1 MRGRHAHRIPREGSA
16 CGWRAVMTTL
26 ALSVASGA
34 VARGA
39 LAQER
44 LLGTRTVGGSG
55 YVESIHFGGD
65 GVPQRAFAG
74 RDSVRV
80 TRATQLLLPVAV
92 TTPLGARWRLDVTAF
107 YARGQVQYA
116 DDTRGGAT
124 EAAVLDGVSD
134 TRVRLTGRHFSEA
147 LTFTLGLNLPTG
159 RASLAP
165 GAFAALRVLAAP
177 ALGMGSPPVG
187 AGASGT
193 AGAVY
198 GTRAGPWSL
207 AFGASY
213 EHRGR
218 YQPVAALVAGA
229 PSADFRPGGV
239 IRASAG
245 GERLVGAHRL
255 TAAASVDFF
264 SDDRL
269 RTSATT
275 GDTLDLAP
283 AEATVRLGPVI
294 SGDLQ
299 LLLAPGRLREL
310 IVYSSYLWRAA
321 YARDGRTADGSSGH
335 YAAGGMRGAIPV
347 ASSTDV
353 VLVGEGRWQ
362 SGLAINEGL
371 PTAGVRAAMVTVG
384 LSTRRS
390 VLVVQPYL
398 RAQVGSLRERAVA
411 GGTSRPFTGLAGGI
425 VLISRR

>member
-1 MRGRHAHRIPREGSA
+1 MATLGVMATLGAAARRAHG
-16 CGWRAVMTTL
+16 
-26 ALSVASGA
+26 
-34 VARGA
+34 
-39 LAQER
+39 QER

-55 YVESIHFGGD
+55 YVETIRFDGD
-65 GVPQRAFAG
+65 GVPQRTFAD

-80 TRATQLLLPVAV
+80 TRATQLLIPVAA

-107 YARGQVQYA
+107 YARGQVQYTDA
-116 DDTRGGAT
+116 APGGAT
-124 EAAVLDGVSD
+124 GTVRLEGISD

-147 LTFTLGLNLPTG
+147 VTFTVGLNLPTG

-165 GAFAALRVLAAP
+165 GEFAALRVLAAP

-193 AGAVY
+193 VGAVY

-229 PSADFRPGGV
+229 PSSDFRPGGV
-239 IRASAG
+239 VRASAG
-245 GERLVGAHRL
+245 GERLVGPHRL
-255 TAAASVDFF
+255 SAAASIDVF

-269 RTSATT
+269 RASAFS
-275 GDTLDLAP
+275 GDTVALAP

-335 YAAGGMRGAIPV
+335 YAAGGVRGAIPV
-347 ASSTDV
+347 ATRTDI

-371 PTAGVRAAMVTVG
+371 PTAGVRAATVTLG
-384 LSTRRS
+384 LSTRRA
-390 VLVVQPYL
+390 LLTVQPYL
-398 RAQVGSLRERAVA
+398 RAQFGSLRERSA
-411 GGTSRPFTGLAGGI
+411 GQGASERAASHPFAGIAAGI

>member
-1 MRGRHAHRIPREGSA
+1 VATLTPLAAVTALGWAPRQ
-16 CGWRAVMTTL
+16 
-26 ALSVASGA
+26 LSG
-34 VARGA
+34 
-39 LAQER
+39 QER
-44 LLGTRTVGGSG
+44 LLGTRTLGGSG
-55 YVESIHFGGD
+55 YVEAINFGGD

-74 RDSVRV
+74 LDSVHV
-80 TRATQLLLPVAV
+80 TQATQFLLPVAM
-92 TTPLGARWRLDVTAF
+92 TTPLGSRWRLDLTAF

-116 DDTRGGAT
+116 AADARGARGTAT
-124 EAAVLDGVSD
+124 LEGISD

-147 LTFTLGLNLPTG
+147 VTFTLGMNLPTG

-165 GAFAALRVLAAP
+165 EEFAALRVLAAP
-177 ALGMGSPPVG
+177 ALGLGSPPVG

-193 AGAVY
+193 VGAVY

-207 AFGASY
+207 ALGASY

-239 IRASAG
+239 FRASAG
-245 GERLVGAHRL
+245 GERLLGPHRL
-255 TAAASVDFF
+255 TAAASVDVF

-269 RTSATT
+269 RATAPS
-275 GDTLDLAP
+275 GDTVNVAP

-294 SGDLQ
+294 SGDVQ

-321 YARDGRTADGSSGH
+321 YARDGRTAEGSSGH
-335 YAAGGMRGAIPV
+335 YAAGGIRGAIPV
-347 ASSTDV
+347 ATRAEV

-371 PTAGVRAAMVTVG
+371 PTAGVRAATVTVG
-384 LSTRRS
+384 LSMRRAQ
-390 VLVVQPYL
+390 LTVQPYL
-398 RAQVGSLRERAVA
+398 RAQAGSLRERASA
-411 GGTSRPFTGLAGGI
+411 GGAASHSFTGIAGGI
-425 VLISRR
+425 VLITRR